1 MRLDHLLS
9 KEQHVHPAGIPGVT
23 GWGGHFLTP
32 ACGVVV
38 VARGIVE
45 LLGICSLSM
54 MLIRAST
61 AGGFGRLCGTCV
73 VGLLVVDVCW
83 RAVGS

>member
-9 KEQHVHPAGIPGVT
+9 KEQHVHPAGIPGVA
-23 GWGGHFLTP
+23 GWGGHHRE
-32 ACGVVV
+32 ADCVSVM
-38 VARGIVE
+38 VAQGIVE

>member
-1 MRLDHLLS
+1 VM
-9 KEQHVHPAGIPGVT
+9 
-23 GWGGHFLTP
+23 
-32 ACGVVV
+32 
-38 VARGIVE
+38 VAQGIVE